1 MANLHRLEGNEPE
14 TGGILFVFDNDLSK
28 AASWRSAVPVDD
40 TLELAKHCVAQVLD
54 ALLKDPAPAAQAA
67 ARNTNWA
74 SAVAGCQKH
83 ISDWNQALRA
93 AIGQAV
99 DKIPLQH

>member
-1 MANLHRLEGNEPE
+1 MANLHRLDGNEPE
-14 TGGILFVFDNDLSK
+14 TGGILFVFDNGLSK

-40 TLELAKHCVAQVLD
+40 TLELAKRCVAQVVQ
-54 ALLKDPAPAAQAA
+54 ALLDGGHHDAV
-67 ARNTNWA
+67 RNTNWA

-83 ISDWNQALRA
+83 IADWNAALRA

-99 DKIPLQH
+99 DNIPLPH

>member
-1 MANLHRLEGNEPE
+1 MANLHRLEGNGPE
-14 TGGILFVFDNDLSK
+14 TGGILFVFDGNLSK

-40 TLELAKHCVAQVLD
+40 TLELAKQCVAQVLD
-54 ALLKDPAPAAQAA
+54 ELLRDPSPQAQAA

-93 AIGQAV
+93 RIRQAV

>member
-1 MANLHRLEGNEPE
+1 MANLHRLDGNDPE
-14 TGGILFVFDNDLSK
+14 TGGILFVFDNGLSK

-40 TLELAKHCVAQVLD
+40 TLELAKRCASQVLQS
-54 ALLKDPAPAAQAA
+54 LIEGQHEAAI
-67 ARNTNWA
+67 RDTNWA

-83 ISDWNQALRA
+83 ISDWNAAFRA
-93 AIGQAV
+93 RIRQAV

>member
-1 MANLHRLEGNEPE
+1 MANLHRLDGNEPE

-40 TLELAKHCVAQVLD
+40 TLELAKQCVTQVLD
-54 ALLKDPAPAAQAA
+54 ELLRDPSPPAQAA

-74 SAVAGCQKH
+74 SAAAGCQKH
-83 ISDWNQALRA
+83 IADWNAALRA
-93 AIGQAV
+93 AIGRAV

>member
-1 MANLHRLEGNEPE
+1 MANLHRLDGNDPE

-40 TLELAKHCVAQVLD
+40 TLELAKQCVTQVVQ
-54 ALLKDPAPAAQAA
+54 ALLDGGHREAV
-67 ARNTNWA
+67 RGTNWA

-83 ISDWNQALRA
+83 IADWNAALRA
-93 AIGQAV
+93 AIGRAV

>member
-1 MANLHRLEGNEPE
+1 MANLHRLEGNGPE

-40 TLELAKHCVAQVLD
+40 TLELAKQCVTQVVQ
-54 ALLKDPAPAAQAA
+54 ALLDGGHREAV
-67 ARNTNWA
+67 RGTNWA

-83 ISDWNQALRA
+83 VSDWNEALRA
-93 AIGQAV
+93 AIRKAV
-99 DKIPLQH
+99 DNIPLPH

>member
-40 TLELAKHCVAQVLD
+40 TLELAKQCVAQVVQ
-54 ALLKDPAPAAQAA
+54 ALLDGGHHDAV
-67 ARNTNWA
+67 RGTNWP
-74 SAVAGCQKH
+74 SAVASCQKH
-83 ISDWNQALRA
+83 IADWNAALRA
-93 AIGQAV
+93 TIGRAV

>member
-1 MANLHRLEGNEPE
+1 MANLHRLDGNDPE
-14 TGGILFVFDNDLSK
+14 TGGILFDFGNGLTK

-40 TLELAKHCVAQVLD
+40 SLELAKRCTAQVVQ
-54 ALLKDPAPAAQAA
+54 ALLDGGHHEAV
-67 ARNTNWA
+67 RGTNWA

>member
-1 MANLHRLEGNEPE
+1 MANLHRLDGNDPE
-14 TGGILFVFDNDLSK
+14 TGGILFVFDNGLHKS
-28 AASWRSAVPVDD
+28 ATWRSAVPVDD
-40 TLELAKHCVAQVLD
+40 SLELAKQCVTQVVQ
-54 ALLKDPAPAAQAA
+54 ALLDGGHHDAV
-67 ARNTNWA
+67 RNTNWV

-99 DKIPLQH
+99 DNIPLPH

>member
-1 MANLHRLEGNEPE
+1 MANLHRLDGNEPE
-14 TGGILFVFDNDLSK
+14 TGGILFVFDNGLSK
-28 AASWRSAVPVDD
+28 AASWRSAAPVDD
-40 TLELAKHCVAQVLD
+40 TLELAKRCTAQVLQS
-54 ALLKDPAPAAQAA
+54 LIEGQHEAAI
-67 ARNTNWA
+67 RDTNWA

-93 AIGQAV
+93 AIHQAV

>member
-1 MANLHRLEGNEPE
+1 MANLHRLDGNDPE
-14 TGGILFVFDNDLSK
+14 IGGILFVFDNDLSK

-40 TLELAKHCVAQVLD
+40 TLELAKQCVTQVVQ
-54 ALLKDPAPAAQAA
+54 ALLDGGHREAV
-67 ARNTNWA
+67 RGTNWV

-93 AIGQAV
+93 AIHQAV

>member
-28 AASWRSAVPVDD
+28 AATWRSAVPVDD
-40 TLELAKHCVAQVLD
+40 TLELAKQCVTQVVQ
-54 ALLKDPAPAAQAA
+54 ALLDGGHREAV
-67 ARNTNWA
+67 RGTNWA

-83 ISDWNQALRA
+83 IADWNAALRA

>member
-1 MANLHRLEGNEPE
+1 MANLHRLDGNDPE
-14 TGGILFVFDNDLSK
+14 TGGILFVFDNGLSK

-40 TLELAKHCVAQVLD
+40 TLELAKRCTAQVLQALIEGNHHD
-54 ALLKDPAPAAQAA
+54 AV
-67 ARNTNWA
+67 RNTNWA

-83 ISDWNQALRA
+83 VSDWNQALRA

>member
-1 MANLHRLEGNEPE
+1 MANLHRLESNEPE
-14 TGGILFVFDNDLSK
+14 IGGILFDFGNGLTK
-28 AASWRSAVPVDD
+28 AASWRSVVLVDD
-40 TLELAKHCVAQVLD
+40 TLELAKQCTTRVVQ
-54 ALLKDPAPAAQAA
+54 ALLDGGHHDAV
-67 ARNTNWA
+67 RNTNWA
-74 SAVAGCQKH
+74 SAAAGCQKH

>member
-1 MANLHRLEGNEPE
+1 MANLHRLDGNEPE
-14 TGGILFVFDNDLSK
+14 TGGILFVFDNGLHKS
-28 AASWRSAVPVDD
+28 ATWRSAVPVDD
-40 TLELAKHCVAQVLD
+40 TLELAKRCVAQVVQ
-54 ALLKDPAPAAQAA
+54 ALLDGGHREAV
-67 ARNTNWA
+67 RGTNWA

-83 ISDWNQALRA
+83 IADWNAALRA

>member
-1 MANLHRLEGNEPE
+1 MANLHRLEGNEPK

-83 ISDWNQALRA
+83 ISDWNQSLRA

>member
-14 TGGILFVFDNDLSK
+14 IGGILFVFDNGLSK

-40 TLELAKHCVAQVLD
+40 TLELAKQCASQVLQALIEGNHHD
-54 ALLKDPAPAAQAA
+54 AV
-67 ARNTNWA
+67 RNTNWA

-83 ISDWNQALRA
+83 VSDWNQALRA
-93 AIGQAV
+93 VIRQAV
-99 DKIPLQH
+99 DNIPLPH

>member
-1 MANLHRLEGNEPE
+1 MANLHRLDGNEPE
-14 TGGILFVFDNDLSK
+14 TGGILFVFDNDVHKS
-28 AASWRSAVPVDD
+28 ATWRSAAPVDN
-40 TLELAKHCVAQVLD
+40 TLELAKQCVTQVVQ
-54 ALLKDPAPAAQAA
+54 ALLDGGHHDAV
-67 ARNTNWA
+67 RGTNWA

-83 ISDWNQALRA
+83 IADWNQALRT

>member
-1 MANLHRLEGNEPE
+1 MANLHRLDGNDPE
-14 TGGILFVFDNDLSK
+14 IGGILFVFDNGLSK

-40 TLELAKHCVAQVLD
+40 TLELAKQCVAQVLD
-54 ALLKDPAPAAQAA
+54 ALLKDPAPAAQEA
-67 ARNTNWA
+67 ARSTNWA

-83 ISDWNQALRA
+83 IADWNAALRA
-93 AIGQAV
+93 AISQSV

>member
-14 TGGILFVFDNDLSK
+14 IGGILFDFGNGLTK
-28 AASWRSAVPVDD
+28 AAQWRSAVPVGD
-40 TLELAKHCVAQVLD
+40 TLELAKQCASQVLQS
-54 ALLKDPAPAAQAA
+54 LIEGQHEAAI
-67 ARNTNWA
+67 RDTNWA

-83 ISDWNQALRA
+83 VSDWNEALRA

>member
-1 MANLHRLEGNEPE
+1 MANLHRLDGNEPE

-40 TLELAKHCVAQVLD
+40 TLELAKQCVTQVVQ
-54 ALLKDPAPAAQAA
+54 ALLDGGHREAV
-67 ARNTNWA
+67 RGTNWA

-83 ISDWNQALRA
+83 IADWNAALRA
-93 AIGQAV
+93 AIAQAV

>member
-14 TGGILFVFDNDLSK
+14 IGGILFDFGNGLTK

-40 TLELAKHCVAQVLD
+40 SLELAKQCASQVLQALIEGNHHD
-54 ALLKDPAPAAQAA
+54 AV
-67 ARNTNWA
+67 RNTNWA

>member
-1 MANLHRLEGNEPE
+1 MANLHRLDGNDPE
-14 TGGILFVFDNDLSK
+14 IGGILFVFDNGLSK

-40 TLELAKHCVAQVLD
+40 TLELAKQCASQVLQS
-54 ALLKDPAPAAQAA
+54 LIEGQHEAAI
-67 ARNTNWA
+67 RDTNWA

-83 ISDWNQALRA
+83 VSDWNAALRA
-93 AIGQAV
+93 RIRQAV

>member
-40 TLELAKHCVAQVLD
+40 TLELAKQCAAQVVQ
-54 ALLKDPAPAAQAA
+54 ALLDGGHREAV
-67 ARNTNWA
+67 RGTNWA

-83 ISDWNQALRA
+83 IADWNEALRA
-93 AIGQAV
+93 TIRKAV
-99 DKIPLQH
+99 DNSPPVH

>member
-40 TLELAKHCVAQVLD
+40 TLELAKQCAAQVVQ
-54 ALLKDPAPAAQAA
+54 ALLDGGHREAV
-67 ARNTNWA
+67 RGTNWA

-83 ISDWNQALRA
+83 IADWNAALRA